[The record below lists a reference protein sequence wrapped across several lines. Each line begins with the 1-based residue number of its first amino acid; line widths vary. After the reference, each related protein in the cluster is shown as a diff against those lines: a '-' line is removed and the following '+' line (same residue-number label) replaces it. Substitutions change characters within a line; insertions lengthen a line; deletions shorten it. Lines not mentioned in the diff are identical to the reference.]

1 MTKDFIK
8 QSERAS
14 IHILPADDVIARA
27 EQFHDGIETPHS
39 ARKRESVTTAFQRRD
54 VPLQGFSRGVFPPSV
69 LVSLV
74 VAESVLDVRR
84 REVDRRHDG
93 AREGLR
99 SLSSVNSAGRDTA
112 RNVFVKNARH
122 GLRLVGAEGEGSP
135 RGVESRPPREPRP
148 AA

>member
-1 MTKDFIK
+1 MTKNFIK

-14 IHILPADDVIARA
+14 IYILPADDVIARA
-27 EQFHDGIETPHS
+27 EQFHDGIETSHS
-39 ARKRESVTTAFQRRD
+39 ARKGKSVTAAFQRRD
-54 VPLQGFSRGVFPPSV
+54 VSFQGFPRGVFPASV

-74 VAESVLDVRR
+74 VAESVLDVCGGQ
-84 REVDRRHDG
+84 VNRRHDG

-99 SLSSVNSAGRDTA
+99 SLSGVNGAGRDTA

-122 GLRLVGAEGEGSP
+122 GLRLVGAEEEGSP
-135 RGVESRPPREPRP
+135 RGMESRPPREPRP